1 MDDDQEIRSLEA
13 ELTFIQDEID
23 RRHTRIDQD
32 LDRARNLEK
41 IEELRVKKNK
51 LQERIDKLK
60 SQ

>member
-1 MDDDQEIRSLEA
+1 MDNDQEIRSLEA
-13 ELTFIQDEID
+13 EITFIQDEID